1 MFCKYSIEDIKLDNL
16 GWNKRICTI
25 LNEICPFQYR
35 CNQINNWRNHG
46 NLDKKCTIFKNE
58 GEKEYMKQG
67 EHKVLYEKRGRLY
80 IELDME
86 TSVVIA
92 NPFEGEIPIGVDLIK
107 IKDEYFIKGFEPKT
121 KELINE
127 KMFSDVV
134 ELKVE
139 PKKNYNKRDAQK

>member
-1 MFCKYSIEDIKLDNL
+1 MICKYATRPEIPNNNRHYLTCNITDNQCLMIRFCSRVNDIVNIDDV
-16 GWNKRICTI
+16 
-25 LNEICPFQYR
+25 
-35 CNQINNWRNHG
+35 
-46 NLDKKCTIFKNE
+46 DKKCKIYIDKE
-58 GEKEYMKQG
+58 DVEYMEQG
-67 EHKVLYEKRGRLY
+67 KYKVICESKGLW
-80 IELDME
+80 IELNKD
-86 TSVVIA
+86 TAIVIP

-107 IKDEYFIKGFEPKT
+107 INDEYFIKGFEPKT